1 MMSDFMANPTRDF
14 IPHGP
19 SRNLGTASSRSK
31 PWRSKDIGDHSRR
44 SPGFA
49 AKPRK
54 TMPDYGPGAR
64 KMMGID
70 RSQPRQNLN
79 KTQHFRS
86 FKRRFL
92 RVC

>member
-1 MMSDFMANPTRDF
+1 MINVVARPTSDFG
-14 IPHGP
+14 PHGP
-19 SRNLGTASSRSK
+19 SRNLGTANSRSK
-31 PWRSKDIGDHSRR
+31 PYRTDGSCDRPRR

-49 AKPRK
+49 GNSRE
-54 TMPDYGPGAR
+54 TMPDYGHQAR
-64 KMMGID
+64 KIMGID

-79 KTQHFRS
+79 KTEHFRS